1 MTVTARLSG
10 PRETGFTLLEVI
22 VALAVVS
29 LGIIAAF
36 NLVVQISTGS
46 IHMRERTFGSWV
58 ANNEITRIRLS
69 GEFPDVSEFD
79 GDVEFAGREYRW
91 RANVSETGVDK
102 LRRIDLEVAYADEP
116 DIVIAS
122 SVGFISP
129 PPAPRLGGVA
139 WSESAT
145 RGPGSEEDEES
156 EGQAD
161 PINPGEDQAD
171 RNETDPGQDEED
183 S

>member
-1 MTVTARLSG
+1 MSRQA
-10 PRETGFTLLEVI
+10 GFTLLEVI

-36 NLVVQISTGS
+36 NLIVQISTGS
-46 IHMRERTFGSWV
+46 IHMKERTFGSWV

-91 RANVSETGVDK
+91 RANVSETGVDQ
-102 LRRIDLEVAYADEP
+102 LRRVDLEVAYAEDP
-116 DIVIAS
+116 DVVVAS
-122 SVGFISP
+122 SVGFLSP
-129 PPAPRLGGVA
+129 PPPPRLGGVA

-145 RGPGSEEDEES
+145 GGAGSDDDQQS
-156 EGQAD
+156 GDQAD
-161 PINPGEDQAD
+161 QVRRDEDQAD
-171 RNETDPGQDEED
+171 RDESDSRRDEED
-183 S
+183 SR